1 MAEPPR
7 LPAILLPWEKSIIY
21 FVTMCVKD
29 RCRILANPDVF
40 DAIKTTIA
48 QLEKWHV
55 LGGVVMPDHAHWVVS
70 LVQDRDLSV
79 GDFSHGF
86 KRLLRKRLGSQ
97 PWEWQRGCFDR
108 LLRSDENLWSKW
120 IYVKDNPVRHGLVEK
135 ADDWPYYLDFI
146 NNDCRGSCQLPLQEN
161 GVQFRGI
168 GGTMMR
174 IGER

>member
-7 LPAILLPWEKSIIY
+7 LPAVLLPWEKSVIY

-29 RCRILANPDVF
+29 RRNVLTNDRVFAAIQVAITDLKKWRVLA
-40 DAIKTTIA
+40 
-48 QLEKWHV
+48 
-55 LGGVVMPDHAHWVVS
+55 GVVMPNHVHWIVAP
-70 LVQDRDLSV
+70 LHRELSI

-86 KRLLRKRLGSQ
+86 KRLMRKILGPH

-146 NNDCRGSCQLPLQEN
+146 NSDKPGSCQLPLQTSMPH
-161 GVQFRGI
+161 GV
-168 GGTMMR
+168 GGGR
-174 IGER
+174 

>member
-7 LPAILLPWEKSIIY
+7 LPAILLPWEKSIVY
-21 FVTMCVKD
+21 FVTMCVND
-29 RCRILANPDVF
+29 RHRVLANADVF

-55 LGGVVMPDHAHWVVS
+55 LAGVVMPDHVHWVVS
-70 LVQDRDLSV
+70 PVQDRDLSV

-86 KRLLRKRLGSQ
+86 KRLLRKSLGSQ

-108 LLRSDENLWSKW
+108 LLRSDEW
-120 IYVKDNPVRHGLVEK
+120 IYVKDNPVRHSLVQK
-135 ADDWPYYLDFI
+135 ADDLPYYLDFI
-146 NNDCRGSCQLPLQEN
+146 DELHRGSCQLPLQED

-168 GGTMMR
+168 GGP
-174 IGER
+174 